1 MPAKDVEGY
10 LSALPPEQ
18 RAALENLRATI
29 RAIVPEAV
37 EVISYQIPTF
47 KYKGKMLVSYG
58 AWKAHCAIY
67 GETGSVREAH
77 PDAFDGYATS
87 KGTVRFTPE
96 KPLPPALVAEIVQ
109 ARVAA
114 IEGR

>member
-1 MPAKDVEGY
+1 MTAKDVDQY
-10 LSALPPEQ
+10 LAAVAPDQ
-18 RAALENLRATI
+18 RAALEDLRAAI
-29 RAIVPEAV
+29 RALVPDAV

-67 GETGSVREAH
+67 GGASGVVEAH
-77 PDAFDGYATS
+77 PDAFKGYATS

-96 KPLPPALVAEIVQ
+96 KPLPAELIAQLVQ
-109 ARVAA
+109 ARIAA